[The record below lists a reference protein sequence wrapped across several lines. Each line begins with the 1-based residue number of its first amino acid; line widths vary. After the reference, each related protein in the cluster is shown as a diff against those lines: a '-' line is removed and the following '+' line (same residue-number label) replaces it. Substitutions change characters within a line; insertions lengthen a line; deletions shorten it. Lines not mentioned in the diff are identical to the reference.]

1 MNQQYINLITNLFSL
16 SLVQLLYKFQVYPT
30 ECFHQKSAVG
40 LTLWSLKQSI
50 LSEYVDKLI
59 QQLQD
64 LICILEGI
72 EIQVKQD
79 NKILTTCTINIV
91 FNQEN
96 NEQFSQ
102 FDSDIQLKTLIYTL
116 NQKLK
121 TYKID
126 DKPKTF
132 CVNFLT
138 NGAETQ
144 NKAVQETLLQNWILI
159 KESKKRETQLVNS
172 LHMPNLDILVGLI

>member
-16 SLVQLLYKFQVYPT
+16 SLSQLLYKFQVYPA

-40 LTLWSLKQSI
+40 LTLWSLKQSL

-64 LICILEGI
+64 LISILEGI
-72 EIQVKQD
+72 EIQIKQD
-79 NKILTTCTINIV
+79 NKVLTTYTMNIV

-116 NQKLK
+116 NQRLK
-121 TYKID
+121 TLKVD

-144 NKAVQETLLQNWILI
+144 NKGVQETLLQNWILL